1 VSGPKSGDYHVVSEA
16 ELRRRRIAA
25 AKDRHSRVLAAVQ
38 AFRGTLAA
46 AEATYGRLGVSVPQ
60 ATVSRPG
67 EAEDWD
73 RTSDALTSGLS
84 QAKDELAETVRV
96 ARLRMLSAEGAQ
108 MSAVLVEERRPAKPA
123 RAESARAESAR
134 AESARAESA
143 RAESVLGD
151 RKLAEVLG
159 RLPAEAPAEVVA
171 RGETLARGFR
181 EASGPSEKAR
191 VLDGL
196 RLLVQAEQ
204 DRQTRIAR
212 NSAVIEELYR
222 ELDGLRSNPVDTCR
236 GVLKGL
242 DPAAA
247 LPAGLRDRVAA
258 VKAAAEAERD
268 TEFVLA
274 TAARALAELGYA
286 VGEDFR
292 TVVPSSGALLELP
305 HSPRHGLQIRERNHR
320 LMLNVVRFDADGRRD
335 PRADKDAEE
344 SFCGDFAKL
353 KGRMR
358 AEGVDLSML
367 RADAPGQTPIQV
379 LRDTPDLRRS
389 ARRSTA
395 PAQRERSS

>member
-1 VSGPKSGDYHVVSEA
+1 VSEA

-108 MSAVLVEERRPAKPA
+108 MSAVLVEERRPAKP
-123 RAESARAESAR
+123 
-134 AESARAESA
+134 ARAESA

>member
-1 VSGPKSGDYHVVSEA
+1 MSGPKSGDYHVVSEA

-25 AKDRHSRVLAAVQ
+25 AKDRHSRVLAAIQ

-73 RTSDALTSGLS
+73 RTSDTLTSGLS
-84 QAKDELAETVRV
+84 HAKDELAETIRV
-96 ARLRMLSAEGAQ
+96 ARLRMLSAEGSQ
-108 MSAVLVEERRPAKPA
+108 MSAVLVEDRQSRRPAKPA
-123 RAESARAESAR
+123 GAESASAESAG
-134 AESARAESA
+134 
-143 RAESVLGD
+143 AESVLGD
-151 RKLAEVLG
+151 RKLADVLA

-171 RGETLARGFR
+171 RGQTLARGFR
-181 EASGPSEKAR
+181 EASAPSEKAR

-212 NSAVIEELYR
+212 NNAVIEELYR
-222 ELDGLRSNPVDTCR
+222 ELDGLRNDTVDTCR

-247 LPAGLRDRVAA
+247 LPAGLRDRVASA
-258 VKAAAEAERD
+258 KAAAEAERD

-305 HSPRHGLQIRERNHR
+305 HSPRHGLQIRARNQR
-320 LMLNVVRFDADGRRD
+320 LMLNVVRFDSDGRRD

-389 ARRSTA
+389 ARTSTA

>member
-108 MSAVLVEERRPAKPA
+108 MSAVLVEERRPAKP
-123 RAESARAESAR
+123 
-134 AESARAESA
+134 ARAESA